1 MKLRGMFELLLVGLV
16 VSMAGLAWPQ
26 DRAEKT
32 EKKAKISEI
41 EAVISHV
48 GQRTIT
54 YKYERNGKMRTD
66 VVGIDEQ
73 TQIEGLSKDKLSL
86 KDLREGDK
94 VRLIYEP
101 NAYTPAKSIQV
112 VGKEETKKKKSK
124 EN

>member
-1 MKLRGMFELLLVGLV
+1 MKLRGMFELLLVVLV
-16 VSMAGLAWPQ
+16 VSMAGLGWPQ

-54 YKYERNGKMRTD
+54 YKYERKGKMRTD